1 MDSLMAPEINNDPV
15 KNRQISLEWNMNK
28 SVFRQF
34 GFLRNLLLIFILTA
48 FCSPFLSSPVWAAE
62 NSKERFLKDIRTSL
76 DQKNLPAF
84 IQLFN
89 WDGVNEKSRAIL
101 NKHLFSTLFDEEL
114 ESVRFKPLPEG
125 FRSEYVLDGIRTY
138 TNVKVLGFVEIQYKR
153 GKTGRSK
160 TSIPYGK
167 KKGRYYFAGSIQ
179 EKIRE
184 NAPKSKQIQVIIVG
198 MGHPPV
204 TFEGYMLYLQN
215 ERPIKDPLKDMGGG
229 NLTRMVRGDDITYLK
244 VQRTSKKGTLRV
256 TIIVDGKTIF
266 KTQPQDT
273 DQPIIFKR

>member
-1 MDSLMAPEINNDPV
+1 MF
-15 KNRQISLEWNMNK
+15 K
-28 SVFRQF
+28 VFLNLSRSTGLPRLVF
-34 GFLRNLLLIFILTA
+34 ALAFLCNSLIFSLA
-48 FCSPFLSSPVWAAE
+48 WGAE
-62 NSKERFLKDIRTSL
+62 QDKENFLKDVRSTL
-76 DQKNLPAF
+76 NQKDPKAF
-84 IQLFN
+84 AQLFN

-125 FRSEYVLDGIRTY
+125 FRSEYVLNGIRTY

-153 GKTGRSK
+153 GKTGQSK

-167 KKGRYYFAGSIQ
+167 KGGRYYFAGSIQ

-184 NAPKSKQIQVIIVG
+184 NASKSKQIQVIIVG

-215 ERPIKDPLKDMGGG
+215 EQPIKDQLKDMGGG
-229 NLTRMVRGDDITYLK
+229 NLTRIVRGEDITFLK
-244 VQRTSKKGTLRV
+244 VRRTSPKGTLRV
-256 TIIVDGKTIF
+256 KIIIDDQTIF
-266 KTQPQDT
+266 ETQPLDT

>member
-1 MDSLMAPEINNDPV
+1 MAPEINNDPV

-125 FRSEYVLDGIRTY
+125 FRSEYVLNGIRTY

-153 GKTGRSK
+153 GKTGQSK

-167 KKGRYYFAGSIQ
+167 KGGRYYFAGSIQ

-215 ERPIKDPLKDMGGG
+215 ERPIKDQLKDMGGG

-244 VQRTSKKGTLRV
+244 VQRTTKKGTLRV

-266 KTQPQDT
+266 ETQPQDT

>member
-1 MDSLMAPEINNDPV
+1 MAPEINNDPV

-76 DQKNLPAF
+76 AQKNLPAF

-125 FRSEYVLDGIRTY
+125 FRSEYVLSGIRTY
-138 TNVKVLGFVEIQYKR
+138 TNIKVLGFVEIQYKR
-153 GKTGRSK
+153 GKTGQSK

-167 KKGRYYFAGSIQ
+167 KEGRYYFAGSIQ

-215 ERPIKDPLKDMGGG
+215 ERPIKDQLKDMGGG

-266 KTQPQDT
+266 ETQPQDT